1 MKTLILNWV
10 FNEFMLWIA
19 SKRLGL
25 RFYLYHQ
32 SVFQTGQR
40 WIAYLDLNGLM
51 RVIYRCFN
59 STPSLW

>member
-19 SKRLGL
+19 SKRLGF

-40 WIAYLDLNGLM
+40 WIAYLFEWIDVSYLPL
-51 RVIYRCFN
+51 F
-59 STPSLW
+59 